1 MVSETDPVK
10 ISTKV
15 YKNIDVRMLTE
26 ALLLMQKQT
35 NKQNRQKEG
44 KREEREGEKERKE
57 RMNLCIHQ
65 SRRVKYD
72 TATLTMESLKF

>member
-35 NKQNRQKEG
+35 NKQD
-44 KREEREGEKERKE
+44 KRKEREKRGKERKRGKKE
-57 RMNLCIHQ
+57 
-65 SRRVKYD
+65 
-72 TATLTMESLKF
+72 